1 MATVIRMRRGGRT
14 HAPYYRIVV
23 QDSRSRD
30 RGPEVD
36 SLGIYHP
43 CARPEPRMEIDVQ
56 KAVDWLEKG
65 AQCSDT
71 ARSVLRKLGVFKAW
85 KEGVMPEGAVEGR
98 AIKTTGKVVDKGYI
112 PESEPKEKPK
122 EEEPAAEAEEAAEG
136 EAAETEAAAEEA
148 PAEDAPA
155 EEEKAEG

>member
-36 SLGIYHP
+36 TLGIYHP
-43 CARPEPRMEIDVQ
+43 CARPEPRMEVDVQ

-98 AIKTTGKVVDKGYI
+98 VIKTEDKVVDKGFI
-112 PESEPKEKPK
+112 PESDPKDPPK

-136 EAAETEAAAEEA
+136 EAPAEAAAEEA
-148 PAEDAPA
+148 PAEKAPA

>member
-36 SLGIYHP
+36 TLGVYHP
-43 CARPEPRMEIDVQ
+43 CARPEPKMEVDVQ

-85 KEGVMPEGAVEGR
+85 KEGVLPEGADAGRVVLKGAKVE
-98 AIKTTGKVVDKGYI
+98 DKGFI
-112 PESEPKEKPK
+112 PQSERKAKPV
-122 EEEPAAEAEEAAEG
+122 EAPAAEADG
-136 EAAETEAAAEEA
+136 EAAAEADES
-148 PAEDAPA
+148 
-155 EEEKAEG
+155 

>member
-36 SLGIYHP
+36 TLGVYHP
-43 CARPEPRMEIDVQ
+43 CARPEPKMEVDVQ
-56 KAVDWLEKG
+56 KAVAWLEQG

-85 KEGVMPEGAVEGR
+85 KDGVLPEGAAEGR
-98 AIKTTGKVVDKGYI
+98 VVLKGAKVVDKGFI
-112 PESEPKEKPK
+112 PQQERKEKPV
-122 EEEPAAEAEEAAEG
+122 EAHAAEAEG
-136 EAAETEAAAEEA
+136 EAAAEAETEASES
-148 PAEDAPA
+148 
-155 EEEKAEG
+155 